1 MITLQNQ
8 IFHLHAGCMSYI
20 FGIEDGVPQM
30 YYWGKR
36 VAVSDLRGL
45 MHQTGMGWSTQA
57 DTQLLEMPVYGTGD
71 YRSPMLEIEFADGS
85 GVTEFRY
92 QSHRIYD
99 GKPRLSG
106 LPATYTEKDTEAQ
119 TLELVLCDKLKNAEA
134 VLLYSVFENGALTR
148 SLRLKNNGQEPLKIK
163 RIFSA
168 SVDFYED
175 DFESVTLQGSWARE
189 RHVDRSRLF
198 YGKKSIA
205 SSRGGSSHHKN
216 PFLALVRPYTTEQ
229 QGEVYAMN
237 LIYSGNFEAAAERSS
252 YPLTRMQIG
261 INPFGFGWE
270 LGAGEE
276 FQTPEAVLVFSDT
289 GLNGMSRIYH
299 DLYRSRLCRG
309 KYRDGS
315 RPVLVNNWEAT
326 YFDFTEEKLLA
337 LAKEGK
343 ALGAE
348 LFVLDDGWFGKR
360 NQDNC
365 SLGDWKVNL
374 DKIPCG
380 LDGLAAKITG
390 MGIRFGLWFEPE
402 MVNPDSDLYRAH
414 PDWCIHTEGRP
425 RTESRN
431 QLVLDLSRPEVCDY
445 IIDAV
450 SAVLS
455 SAAITY
461 VKWDMNRSMTEI
473 PKSDTAHKYI
483 LGLYRVMETITSRFP
498 DVLFEGCSGG
508 GGRFD
513 GGMLY
518 YMPQIWTSDDT
529 DAYERLFIQYGTS
542 MVYPVSAMGSHVSA
556 VPNHQTGRVTP
567 MKTRGAAAMSG
578 NLGYELDLLKCSQ
591 EEKMQM
597 KEQIAFYKKHRDLI
611 QFGDFYR
618 IESPFEGNY
627 AVWQF
632 VSKDKKESLLFAFKK
647 MTVPN
652 GKPKRVKMTGLDKN
666 LYYETTCQNQ
676 KIKGDVLM
684 HVGVVLQET
693 SQDFES
699 FVIKMTAA
707 SDAAGA
713 KE

>member
-1 MITLQNQ
+1 MIEFQNQ
-8 IFHLHAGCMSYI
+8 IFHLHAGGMSYI
-20 FGIEDGVPQM
+20 FGIEEGVPQM
-30 YYWGKR
+30 YYWGKT
-36 VAVSDLRGL
+36 VEVSDLKGL
-45 MHQTGMGWSTQA
+45 MSQGGMGWSTQA

-99 GKPRLSG
+99 GKPKLNG
-106 LPATYTEKDTEAQ
+106 LPATYTEQEKEAQ
-119 TLELVLCDKLKNAEA
+119 TLEIVLYDALKKTEA
-134 VLLYSVFENGALTR
+134 VLLYSVFENGALAR
-148 SLRLKNNGQEPLKIK
+148 SIRLKNNSSEPLKMK
-163 RIFSA
+163 RILSA
-168 SVDFYED
+168 SVDFYDD
-175 DFESVTLQGSWARE
+175 DFETLTLHGSWARE
-189 RHVDRSRLF
+189 RHVERGKLF
-198 YGKKSIA
+198 HGKKSIS
-205 SSRGGSSHHKN
+205 SSRGASSHHKN

-237 LIYSGNFEAAAERSS
+237 LIYSGNFEAAAELSS

-261 INPFGFGWE
+261 INPFGFAWE
-270 LGAGEE
+270 LGAGQE
-276 FQTPEAVLVFSDT
+276 FQAPEAILVYSDM

-299 DLYRSRLCRG
+299 DLYRNRLCRG
-309 KYRDGS
+309 KYRS
-315 RPVLVNNWEAT
+315 AVRPVLVNNWEAT
-326 YFDFTEEKLLA
+326 YFDFTEEKLIA

-343 ALGAE
+343 EIGAE

-365 SLGDWKVNL
+365 SLGDWKVNME
-374 DKIPCG
+374 KIPHG
-380 LDGLAAKITG
+380 LEDLAAKVTE
-390 MGIRFGLWFEPE
+390 MGLRFGLWFEPE

-455 SAAITY
+455 SAKITY

-473 PKSDTAHKYI
+473 PRSDTAHKYM
-483 LGLYRVMETITSRFP
+483 LGLYRVMETVTSRFP
-498 DVLFEGCSGG
+498 EVLFEGCSGG

-556 VPNHQTGRVTP
+556 VPNHQTGRITP
-567 MKTRGAAAMSG
+567 LKSRGDVAMSG
-578 NLGYELDLLKCSQ
+578 NLGYELDLSKCSP
-591 EEKMQM
+591 EEKEQM
-597 KEQIAFYKKHRDLI
+597 KAQIAFYKANRELV

-627 AVWQF
+627 AAWQF
-632 VSKDKKESLLFAFKK
+632 VSKDKQESILYAFKK

-652 GKPKRVKMTGLDKN
+652 GKPKRVKMTGLDKDT
-666 LYYETTCQNQ
+666 YYETTYQNQ
-676 KIKGDVLM
+676 RIKGDVLM
-684 HVGVVLQET
+684 NVGIILEET
-693 SQDFES
+693 AQDFES
-699 FVIKMTAA
+699 FAIKMTAVPDV
-707 SDAAGA
+707 SAG